1 MSPQGSSS
9 TWLCATEIDP
19 KTWCHVKP
27 ECFLGLSG
35 FTLCR
40 QKVFTDCQTYLWH
53 LPLVGG
59 DLYLWLP
66 VGFFTVS
73 LCECQFRIH
82 SFLQAGS
89 AVNTWKYSL
98 GSVERSLV
106 HLMYA
111 KDSSTCRQRV
121 EWLLKNRD
129 YPLGDPCSQAYTQAR
144 MTVLQ
149 SCPPRWQ
156 LPMESKPMFTPLAE
170 VNLYSH
176 VRRNYRKPQC
186 HITCLCIDRNASVF
200 LLLVA
205 LNLMAILQRRSR

>member
-1 MSPQGSSS
+1 MRNRNWPTDLVPCKARMFFGAFRVYLAPS
-9 TWLCATEIDP
+9 
-19 KTWCHVKP
+19 KTLYRLPDIFVWHV
-27 ECFLGLSG
+27 L
-35 FTLCR
+35 
-40 QKVFTDCQTYLWH
+40 
-53 LPLVGG
+53 LVGG

-66 VGFFTVS
+66 VSCFFMSV
-73 LCECQFRIH
+73 CVNQFRIH
-82 SFLQAGS
+82 SFFQAGS

-98 GSVERSLV
+98 GSVERSLID
-106 HLMYA
+106 LMYA

-129 YPLGDPCSQAYTQAR
+129 YPHGDPCSQAYTQAR
-144 MTVLQ
+144 MTVPQ

-156 LPMESKPMFTPLAE
+156 LPMESNKKNVPMFTPSAE

-176 VRRNYRKPQC
+176 VRRNYRTPYCQ
-186 HITCLCIDRNASVF
+186 ITCLCIDINASVV

>member
-1 MSPQGSSS
+1 MSSRGSSS
-9 TWLCATEIDP
+9 TWLRATDP

-40 QKVFTDCQTYLWH
+40 QKVFTDCQTYLYGTCGWQEEIYTC
-53 LPLVGG
+53 G
-59 DLYLWLP
+59 YLLA
-66 VGFFTVS
+66 VFHVS

-98 GSVERSLV
+98 GSVERSLID
-106 HLMYA
+106 LMYA

-129 YPLGDPCSQAYTQAR
+129 YPHGDPCSQAYTQAR
-144 MTVLQ
+144 MTVPQ

-156 LPMESKPMFTPLAE
+156 LPMESNKKNVPMFTPSAE
-170 VNLYSH
+170 VNLHSH
-176 VRRNYRKPQC
+176 VRRNYRKP
-186 HITCLCIDRNASVF
+186 
-200 LLLVA
+200 
-205 LNLMAILQRRSR
+205 